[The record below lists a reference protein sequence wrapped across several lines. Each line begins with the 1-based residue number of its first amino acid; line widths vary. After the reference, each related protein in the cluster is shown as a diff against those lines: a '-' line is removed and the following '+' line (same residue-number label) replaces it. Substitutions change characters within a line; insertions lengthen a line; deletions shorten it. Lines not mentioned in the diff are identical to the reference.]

1 MLLTSAR
8 ALPGRLNEVAAV
20 LGFLS
25 VIPNER
31 QAQRYWKHV
40 KLFEG
45 NEEPMN
51 ESMPGA
57 PI

>member
-8 ALPGRLNEVAAV
+8 ACPDRSNKVAAV
-20 LGFLS
+20 LGFVWELS
-25 VIPNER
+25 EIPNGR

-51 ESMPGA
+51 E
-57 PI
+57 